1 MDAAVGP
8 ESGDMTSVDRKGL
21 VALQQSFSQV
31 QFLLDHNRLLIKEIN
46 HNHESDIPESL
57 GRNTALINELN
68 GNIKKVLNLYA
79 NLSTAFLKTFENPSE
94 DITPATSKTEKVMLK
109 SATVQGLKR
118 DLLALKTQL
127 QGITI
132 WNKCCACWPTWEASE
147 L

>member
-118 DLLALKTQL
+118 VRF
-127 QGITI
+127 
-132 WNKCCACWPTWEASE
+132 C
-147 L
+147 